1 MAGKKSGSD
10 NPWAE
15 MSRLNL
21 NDKEA
26 KAPAPHS
33 PRAATI
39 KSDAA
44 KEEVKPP
51 AAKEEIVEKTTVA
64 SGAVATKIEE
74 VLDTEEEGEEV
85 AEIEEVVEYSADEL
99 EEMSLKELQAIAKES
114 GVDFKGLSKEEL
126 IDAIIEETG
135 SVEEEEEI
143 LLEDV
148 EESDE
153 EELEEEEIDGEMSLE
168 EAMALLGEDSET
180 EEDFSDV
187 EFEEV
192 EEVVQEGDASFELD
206 DNNSNG

>member
-26 KAPAPHS
+26 KAPAPDS

-39 KSDAA
+39 KSEGTKADATPA
-44 KEEVKPP
+44 FSPEEV
-51 AAKEEIVEKTTVA
+51 VEKSAAAT
-64 SGAVATKIEE
+64 GAVATKIEDAD
-74 VLDTEEEGEEV
+74 LKTNEEGEEV
-85 AEIEEVVEYSADEL
+85 AENEEVVEYSAEDL
-99 EEMSLKELQAIAKES
+99 QEMSLKELQALAKES
-114 GVDFKGLSKEEL
+114 GIDFKGLSKEEL

-135 SVEEEEEI
+135 SEVEEEI
-143 LLEDV
+143 LLE

-153 EELEEEEIDGEMSLE
+153 EELEDEEIDGEMSLE

-192 EEVVQEGDASFELD
+192 EEVVQEGDVNFESD
-206 DNNSNG
+206 GNN

>member
-26 KAPAPHS
+26 KAPAPDS

-51 AAKEEIVEKTTVA
+51 AAKEEIVEKTTVV

-74 VLDTEEEGEEV
+74 VLDTDEKGEEL
-85 AEIEEVVEYSADEL
+85 AENEEVVEYSADEL
-99 EEMSLKELQAIAKES
+99 QEMSLKELQAIAKEN

-135 SVEEEEEI
+135 TTEDEEEI
-143 LLEDV
+143 LLVDEED
-148 EESDE
+148 SDE
-153 EELEEEEIDGEMSLE
+153 EELEEEEIDGEMSIE

-192 EEVVQEGDASFELD
+192 EEAVQEGDVDFESGG
-206 DNNSNG
+206 NN

>member
-26 KAPAPHS
+26 KAPAPDS

>member
-26 KAPAPHS
+26 KAPASDS

-39 KSDAA
+39 KSDAL
-44 KEEVKPP
+44 KEEAKSP
-51 AAKEEIVEKTTVA
+51 AAKEEMVEKTAVM

-74 VLDTEEEGEEV
+74 RALDTKGEGEEL
-85 AEIEEVVEYSADEL
+85 AENEEVVEYSADEL
-99 EEMSLKELQAIAKES
+99 QEMSLKELQAIAKEN

-126 IDAIIEETG
+126 IDAIIEENGT
-135 SVEEEEEI
+135 VEEEEEI

-192 EEVVQEGDASFELD
+192 EEVVQEGDVNFESG
-206 DNNSNG
+206 SN